1 MGQHQQEIVAGSS
14 ALRRII
20 LVLTVAALMA
30 AMMAASA
37 MPAFAGANK
46 HASGQGGAASRQND
60 PGDAGDFYK
69 DISHVRPGFVGNSA
83 KIFAQFD
90 DPGQNRDSS
99 NCGLTTGIQFCTSN

>member
-1 MGQHQQEIVAGSS
+1 MGQQQEIVAGSS

-46 HASGQGGAASRQND
+46 HASGQGGALSRQTE
-60 PGDAGDFYK
+60 PGVAGDFHK
-69 DISHVRPGFVGNSA
+69 NISQEDPGFVGDSA

-99 NCGLTTGIQFCTSN
+99 NCGNTGSLQICQ